1 MEEEKSKAE
10 KEKTEEEI
18 TAMVADVNE
27 APKGEDP
34 LGLRDC
40 DRKEEK

>member
-1 MEEEKSKAE
+1 MTVMA
-10 KEKTEEEI
+10 
-18 TAMVADVNE
+18 ADVNE